1 MLAAIIESVHVCQ
14 VYRRKDEQKTD
25 FLKENCI
32 FVKCKAR
39 LGAYREI
46 DHFDTIHVQHRYN
59 KILVYALFEY
69 GYNTSTRSI
78 PHCRV
83 GDVRAIDVST
93 VRYVINT
100 PWIACG

>member
-14 VYRRKDEQKTD
+14 VYWRKDEQKTI

-32 FVKCKAR
+32 FIKSKAR

-69 GYNTSTRSI
+69 GSI
-78 PHCRV
+78 PQIV
-83 GDVRAIDVST
+83 PFVTAGLVMSVRLT
-93 VRYVINT
+93 FL
-100 PWIACG
+100 P